1 MWTNHDT
8 LNLVWAGPRMLKLV
22 QVGPRLLKFVRAV
35 RCLLTLLQ
43 AVRLIIGGRSSGP
56 ALVRDDRG
64 RGRYEHTCVGSLVR
78 CGRGAGQG

>member
-1 MWTNHDT
+1 MWTNHGM
-8 LNLVWAGPRMLKLV
+8 LNLVLAAPHLLKLA
-22 QVGPRLLKFVRAV
+22 QVGPRLLKLVRAV

-43 AVRLIIGGRSSGP
+43 AVRLTIGGRSSGP

-64 RGRYEHTCVGSLVR
+64 RGRYGHACGGSLVC